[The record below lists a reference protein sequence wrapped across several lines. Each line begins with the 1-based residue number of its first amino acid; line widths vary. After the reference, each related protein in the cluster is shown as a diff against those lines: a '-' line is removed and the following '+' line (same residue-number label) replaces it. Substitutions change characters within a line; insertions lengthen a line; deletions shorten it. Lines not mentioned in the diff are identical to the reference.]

1 MGWGSRIWAVTQEL
15 TLASSADFLKPSK
28 TYATDGKAQIQ
39 NKQKIMRMN

>member
-1 MGWGSRIWAVTQEL
+1 MGLSNLKLGSHTGV